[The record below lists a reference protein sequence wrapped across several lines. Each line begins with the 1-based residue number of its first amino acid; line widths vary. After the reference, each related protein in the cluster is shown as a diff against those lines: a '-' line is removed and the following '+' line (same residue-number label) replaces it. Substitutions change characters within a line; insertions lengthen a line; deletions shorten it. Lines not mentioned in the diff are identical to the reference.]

1 MQAKRC
7 AEEFANAVRLE
18 FIDRYVVNENPHLNI
33 KQKFSLLPLF
43 ISFDVSFEN
52 FAGASMQPDITKIM
66 AFIIMKLKGKFEVDL
81 VVDLQTRF
89 IAYW

>member
-33 KQKFSLLPLF
+33 KTE
-43 ISFDVSFEN
+43 I
-52 FAGASMQPDITKIM
+52 
-66 AFIIMKLKGKFEVDL
+66 L
-81 VVDLQTRF
+81 VTTSIHFFRC
-89 IAYW
+89 